1 MQLHD
6 MFYKFMSDYASEL
19 KDARLTGDYKRPWG
33 ELVRQTIKN
42 VIQGKIANETYYV
55 KGSVGAGRW
64 TDVPWIAIFDK
75 RITTSAQKGVYIVYL
90 LNKDSKK
97 LYLTFNQGATNV
109 AQGENDSE
117 PIKFTGIASSSNDA
131 TNTRLRLYAEEI
143 RGKIGNFE
151 RLKCD
156 PINTG
161 SPAYDAG
168 CIYYKRYTLESLPQD
183 EELFADLSQFI
194 RVYQR
199 YYELYYAENTKVK
212 GSVSTVEVG
221 EVMLGVKDT
230 LNEINKYIAG
240 RGFYYSDALLKN
252 FYLSLKAKPFLILAG
267 TSGTGKTR
275 LVRLFAEAIGAY
287 GDGRYKQVAVKPD
300 WSDSTDLFGHVN
312 LENKFVPGIIVEFI
326 KKAADDKRNLPYIL
340 CLDEMNL
347 ARVEYYFSEFLS
359 IMETRDWDNEKVT
372 SDRLIPRSCYSGDEK
387 AESDYSNLTLPENL
401 YVVGTV
407 NMDETTFPF
416 SKKVLDRANT
426 IEFSNVDFN
435 LPDALDNTESDVPIA
450 DNGFLRSSYLNLRE
464 DCVDYWE
471 SVKKY
476 NDKIVEINEILKSK
490 GANFGYR
497 MRDEIVFYMLYNEQF
512 DLLSENEAFDN
523 QIMQKILPRIQGSS
537 ESIAEILREL
547 FRFCAGSF
555 ANKNGQT
562 DSFKMENYLKENS
575 FIRYSRSAEKICSM
589 LRRYEDD
596 DFTSFWV

>member
-1 MQLHD
+1 
-6 MFYKFMSDYASEL
+6 MSEYASEL
-19 KDARLTGDYKRPWG
+19 QEARSTSDYKRPLG

-42 VIQGKIANETYYV
+42 EIQGKIVDETYFV
-55 KGSVGAGRW
+55 KGSVGVGRW
-64 TDVPWIAIFDK
+64 TNVPWIAIFNK
-75 RITTSAQKGVYIVYL
+75 KIGKAAQKGVYIVYL
-90 LNKDSKK
+90 LNKDNKE
-97 LYLTFNQGATNV
+97 LYLTLNQGVTDIAYGGGDKE
-109 AQGENDSE
+109 AIQ
-117 PIKFTGIASSSNDA
+117 FTGVASSSNEKTIA
-131 TNTRLRLYAEEI
+131 RLKSNAEEI
-143 RGKIGNFE
+143 RGKIGNIE
-151 RLKCD
+151 GLKCD
-156 PINTG
+156 SINTG

-183 EELFADLSQFI
+183 EELFADLSKFI

-199 YYELYYAENTKVK
+199 YYELYYTDNNKVNE
-212 GSVSTVEVG
+212 SISTTEVG
-221 EVMLGVKDT
+221 DSMLAVKDT
-230 LNEINKYIAG
+230 LNNVKKYIDG
-240 RGFYYSDALLKN
+240 RGFHYSDALLKN

-275 LVRLFAEAIGAY
+275 LVRLFAEAVGAY

-312 LENKFVPGIIVEFI
+312 LDNKFVPGAIIEFI
-326 KKAADDKRNLPYIL
+326 KKAAEDERNLPYFL

-359 IMETRDWDNEKVT
+359 IMETRDWASGKVT
-372 SDRLIPRSCYSGDEK
+372 TDRLIPRSCYSGDEK
-387 AESDYSNLTLPENL
+387 AEDDYSELIIPDNL

-426 IEFSNVDFN
+426 IEFSDVDFD
-435 LPDALDNTESDVPIA
+435 LPDTLEASESEIFVVKND
-450 DNGFLRSSYLNLRE
+450 FLRSKYLNIRV
-464 DCVDYWE
+464 DCIDCWE
-471 SVKKY
+471 VVKKY
-476 NDKIVEINEILKSK
+476 NDKVIEINEILKKK

-497 MRDEIVFYMLYNEQF
+497 MRDEIIFYMLYNEQF
-512 DLLSENEAFDN
+512 ELLSENEAFDN

-547 FRFCAGSF
+547 FRFCAGPF

-562 DSFKMENYLKENS
+562 DSLKMESYLNGNS
-575 FIRYSRSAEKICSM
+575 FIKYLRSAEKICSM

-596 DFTSFWV
+596 DFTSFWI